1 MKTEWSKTWKSSKQ
15 PRKQR
20 KFLFNAPSHIKQKK
34 LSAPLSKTLRTQHK
48 KSSLG
53 VRIGDEVTIVR
64 GDFKGK
70 KGKVEKII
78 KQDERV
84 VVSGVSRVKVD
95 GTKANA
101 PVHASKIMITKLN
114 LEDSK
119 RIRSKK

>member
-1 MKTEWSKTWKSSKQ
+1 MKSEWSKTWKSSKQ

-20 KFLFNAPSHIKQKK
+20 KFLFNAPAHIKQKK
-34 LSAPLSKTLRTQHK
+34 LSAPLSKTLRKEHNK
-48 KSSLG
+48 RSLG
-53 VRIGDEVTIVR
+53 VRVGDEVKIVR

-70 KGKVEKII
+70 NGKVEKII
-78 KQDERV
+78 KPDERV
-84 VVSGVSRVKVD
+84 VISKVSRVKVD

-101 PVHASKIMITKLN
+101 PIHASKIMITKLN

>member
-1 MKTEWSKTWKSSKQ
+1 MKSEWSNSWKSSMQ

-20 KFLFNAPSHIKQKK
+20 KFLFNAPAHIKQKK
-34 LSAPLSKTLRTQHK
+34 MTAPLSKTLRKEHNK
-48 KSSLG
+48 RSLV
-53 VRIGDEVTIVR
+53 VRVGDEVKIVR

-78 KQDERV
+78 KPNERV
-84 VVSGVSRVKVD
+84 IINNVSRVKVD

-101 PVHASKIMITKLN
+101 PVHASKIMITKIN